1 MCPFICTVTKI
12 QGPKSQMN
20 ITKCSIAWRTTSC
33 TKCAKLYIS
42 ETGHTLD
49 TRFKEHLADITDLNR
64 IQVLADVKHHR
75 DKTVTNHFN
84 QAGHSIHNVR
94 VLGLWLL
101 FKDNRILMTEK
112 TWNPIWLIN
121 WAPGNQKWWMK
132 DYIDLLAELYLQLCL
147 ILFLISFSFSG
158 LHPVSW
164 TVETWLKFSQR
175 CLFAFG
181 LRSPSGLHPMSLTT
195 LACRG
200 F

>member
-33 TKCAKLYIS
+33 TKCVKLYIS

-101 FKDNRILMTEK
+101 FKDNTNDRKDMESHLIDKLGTRKPEVMNERPYWPTSRAVPPAVFNFFLNIL
-112 TWNPIWLIN
+112 LIQWFTPCELN
-121 WAPGNQKWWMK
+121 CR
-132 DYIDLLAELYLQLCL
+132 DLAEGFSA
-147 ILFLISFSFSG
+147 LFVCFWS
-158 LHPVSW
+158 PVQW
-164 TVETWLKFSQR
+164 
-175 CLFAFG
+175 A
-181 LRSPSGLHPMSLTT
+181 
-195 LACRG
+195 
-200 F
+200 